1 MKHLALSSLTALL
14 LAACA
19 VGPDYQ
25 RPTLET
31 PASWRSGKAL
41 PANEPP
47 ETLANLAW
55 WTLIEDP
62 VLDGLVAEA
71 LTSNR
76 DLKIAAARID
86 EAAGLL
92 GSTRAQLFPQLG
104 AGLSGSRAQA
114 SQRGVTPLPAT
125 VDRQNNQYS
134 AALNVGWEIDLFG
147 RLRRATEASR
157 ADLLATEEARRALAL
172 SLASTVANSYI
183 NLRDLD
189 NQLLIAQRTLQTR
202 IEALRIFDLRYKGGV
217 VSEMELAQV
226 RAEVE
231 VARIAIPTVEQSIAA
246 QENALSVLLGRLP
259 GPITRG
265 KTLAEMGLP
274 LPPVSLP
281 ASVLTRR
288 PDIRQAE
295 QNLIANNA
303 RIGVAKAAYFPNV
316 TLTGLLGGS
325 SVSFSDLFTGPARV
339 WSYGADITLPIF
351 NAGAIA
357 GQVQA
362 AEARQALALEQY
374 RQSIEN
380 AFREVDDSLVG
391 GAKSRDI
398 LEARIRQVDALKT
411 YARNAQLRY
420 DAGYSAYL
428 EVLDA
433 ERSLFGAQINESQAR
448 AQALIAATTL
458 YKVLGG
464 GWEASA
470 NATSTAR

>member
-362 AEARQALALEQY
+362 AEARQALAQEQY

>member
-1 MKHLALSSLTALL
+1 MTALL

-71 LTSNR
+71 LANNR

-86 EAAGLL
+86 EAAGML

-231 VARIAIPTVEQSIAA
+231 VARIAIPTVEQSIAV

>member
-71 LTSNR
+71 LANNR

-86 EAAGLL
+86 EAAGML

-231 VARIAIPTVEQSIAA
+231 VARIAIPTVEQSIAV